1 MLPSQL
7 LRCRPA
13 SSWSAN
19 MLLAIVL
26 MLASI
31 VAVVLM
37 FSLSGVSARAVCQ
50 RLRLANCYNPLPVV
64 SRMAAFEP
72 MYFVFACLVPPGAFL
87 LRNSVAAYIDAH
99 EPILDAFPPEARQD
113 VWCGCALWTLSGA
126 ALLWWPVPCKAPARA
141 RAHPRRLMFWVRVCV
156 DLPQS
161 QRAVGVR
168 AGDVVQRQPLRR
180 RALAARQAH
189 ADHEL
194 VGRFELLA
202 AALLAQIPVVLL
214 VAAVELQYRVVVR
227 RDGAGQRIDQTL
239 GDAAAQQPAA
249 GLDLLDV
256 IEGFRIGCV
265 HGQSQ

>member
-19 MLLAIVL
+19 TLLAIVL
-26 MLASI
+26 LLASI

-50 RLRLANCYNPLPVV
+50 RLRLANCYDPLPVV

-72 MYFVFACLVPPGAFL
+72 MYFAFACLVPPGAFL
-87 LRNSVAAYIDAH
+87 FRNSVAAYIDAH

-126 ALLWWPVPCKAPARA
+126 ALLWWPVPCKAPARS

-156 DLPQS
+156 DLAS
-161 QRAVGVR
+161 V
-168 AGDVVQRQPLRR
+168 
-180 RALAARQAH
+180 ALAGLSVVSLAHSWWLHSFFSAGFFWCAYAMVGSLLIYQAQLRSASPAVALAVLCLCVCMCACMCLRACARAH
-189 ADHEL
+189 LHSS
-194 VGRFELLA
+194 
-202 AALLAQIPVVLL
+202 
-214 VAAVELQYRVVVR
+214 R
-227 RDGAGQRIDQTL
+227 RHSMIR
-239 GDAAAQQPAA
+239 
-249 GLDLLDV
+249 
-256 IEGFRIGCV
+256 RC
-265 HGQSQ
+265 